1 MKLRLKAVL
10 ASALLLPAPVA
21 LAESPAPEKPAQAE
35 ALSLIDSQ
43 CAADGIPQ
51 EACSC
56 HRDVFTEKVIAQAS
70 RSDAV
75 RLAAM
80 LQATDAVDQRE
91 MMVFVQEAGA
101 ETMEEAAQLLVGAK
115 IALEACNDQALAEI
129 EAAKAAE
136 AAEAMPEGDDPRTR
150 FVRQCAAENGQV
162 GVCECVADELLEQL
176 DPIELE
182 LMVDLRAADARGKDA
197 IAALAEERGMTV
209 EEAEQALMMMTG
221 RISMAMMSIDPMA
234 CAMAAK

>member
-1 MKLRLKAVL
+1 MKRRLKAGFAAV
-10 ASALLLPAPVA
+10 LLLSAPVA
-21 LAESPAPEKPAQAE
+21 LAESPEQEKTAQAE

-56 HRDVFTEKVIAQAS
+56 HRDVFAEKVIAQAS
-70 RSDAV
+70 HPDVV

-80 LQATDAVDQRE
+80 MQAMDAVDQRE
-91 MMVFVQEAGA
+91 MMDFVQEAGA

-115 IALEACNDQALAEI
+115 IALEACDDEALAEI
-129 EAAKAAE
+129 EAAEAAE
-136 AAEAMPEGDDPRTR
+136 AAEPMPEGSDPRTR

-176 DPIELE
+176 DPMELE
-182 LMVDLRAADARGKDA
+182 LMVDLRAADARGGDA

-209 EEAEQALMMMTG
+209 DEAEQALMMMTG
-221 RISMAMMSIDPMA
+221 RISAAMMAIDPMA
-234 CAMAAK
+234 CAMAAQ